1 MAYPGPAIVECRV
14 AREEDVYPWVL
25 GGTALGDVLPDTP
38 YQAPERERQLAAAGP
53 SPKDATD
60 R

>member
-1 MAYPGPAIVECRV
+1 
-14 AREEDVYPWVL
+14 VL
-25 GGTALGDVLPDTP
+25 SGTSLGEVLPDTP
-38 YQAPERERQLAAAGP
+38 YGSPAADGTLSNGRTLAAAGP